1 MTTRH
6 DGPHLR
12 RQLLTWLLGPLVL
25 LLVLD
30 SAAAW
35 WSAQRFANLAYD
47 RALHEIGRE
56 IALHVHLTEGR
67 LRLDLPQDASKVL
80 LTDAE
85 DRLHFRVLGPDGALL
100 GGDAQ
105 LPPPRQPNAGA
116 PAFYA
121 DHVGADPVRMMVARL
136 PVNGSNGADNTG
148 AAHGSS
154 SPNSAKSPGGGMGSG
169 GSASASASAPAPA
182 ASASGTATA
191 PATPP
196 ASAQAAAPPTVL
208 VQVAETL
215 NKRQRLAWEAVGNV
229 VLPQLLLIVMAT
241 AVVWFGV
248 ARGLQPLE
256 RLRRAVSDRS
266 HLDLSPLPT
275 DGAPGEVR
283 PLVDEVND
291 LLARLGRT
299 FDFQN
304 RFVADA
310 AHQLKTPVSGLK
322 AQIELALR
330 ENDPERVRHSLA
342 QLYISA
348 DRLSRLV
355 RQLLSLARNEPGALD
370 SMQLQPLD
378 LNAFALEVS
387 MDWVPEALKR
397 HIDLGFEGHGH
408 PLVIAADRDRL
419 RELINNLIDNAI
431 RYSQA
436 NGRVTVRLSP
446 HDGEAGH
453 GHCRLSISDDGPS
466 IPVEERARIFERFH
480 RLLGTQEDGSGL
492 GLAIVSEIATLHSAR
507 ITLEEDTDGVG
518 NTFSVIF
525 RLLPA
530 DA

>member
-1 MTTRH
+1 MWKAEPR
-6 DGPHLR
+6 LQR
-12 RQLLTWLLGPLVL
+12 KLLAWLLGPIAV

-30 SAAAW
+30 SAAAYW
-35 WSAQRFANLAYD
+35 NSLRFSNLAYD

-56 IALHVHLTEGR
+56 IALHVKLEDAKPRFELSETAANI
-67 LRLDLPQDASKVL
+67 LLLDPDDQLFYRV
-80 LTDAE
+80 TGE
-85 DRLHFRVLGPDGALL
+85 DGTLL
-100 GGDAQ
+100 GGSPEMPSPQVGTDGKPNFYGDAVQ
-105 LPPPRQPNAGA
+105 GE
-116 PAFYA
+116 
-121 DHVGADPVRMMVARL
+121 PVRMMAAWM
-136 PVNGSNGADNTG
+136 SIGADAG
-148 AAHGSS
+148 
-154 SPNSAKSPGGGMGSG
+154 
-169 GSASASASAPAPA
+169 
-182 ASASGTATA
+182 
-191 PATPP
+191 PP
-196 ASAQAAAPPTVL
+196 LVL
-208 VQVAETL
+208 VQIAETL
-215 NKRQRLAWEAVGNV
+215 HKRRRFTWEMVASV

-248 ARGLQPLE
+248 SRGLQPLQ

-266 HLDLSPLPT
+266 HLDLSPIDT
-275 DGAPGEVR
+275 HDVPGEVR
-283 PLVDEVND
+283 PLVDEVNE
-291 LLARLGRT
+291 LMARLGRT

-330 ENDPERVRHSLA
+330 ETDPQRVKHSLA

-378 LNAFALEVS
+378 LNAHALAVS
-387 MDWVPEALKR
+387 MDWVPQAIR
-397 HIDLGFEGHGH
+397 RNIDLGFEGAEQ
-408 PLVIAADRDRL
+408 PLMIDADQDRL

-436 NGRVTVRLSP
+436 GGRVTVRVAP
-446 HDGEAGH
+446 TGEGQ
-453 GHCRLSISDDGPS
+453 CRLAISDDGRA

-492 GLAIVSEIATLHSAR
+492 GLAIVSEIATLHGAR

-518 NTFSVIF
+518 NTFSVFFPLRIETV
-525 RLLPA
+525 
-530 DA
+530 

>member
-1 MTTRH
+1 MKRETPR
-6 DGPHLR
+6 LR
-12 RQLLTWLLGPLVL
+12 RQLLTWLLGPLVV

-30 SAAAW
+30 SAAAYW
-35 WSAQRFANLAYD
+35 NAQRFSNLAYD

-56 IALHVHLTEGR
+56 IALHVHLHAGQ

-80 LTDAE
+80 LSDTE
-85 DRLHFRVLGPDGALL
+85 DRLYFRVLDPGGTLL
-100 GGDAQ
+100 GGNAQ
-105 LPPPRQPNAGA
+105 LPPPRRPLPGEAG
-116 PAFYA
+116 FYA
-121 DHVGADPVRMMVARL
+121 EQVGSDPVRMMVARL
-136 PVNGSNGADNTG
+136 RVNGGSSAGGTG
-148 AAHGSS
+148 AA
-154 SPNSAKSPGGGMGSG
+154 
-169 GSASASASAPAPA
+169 
-182 ASASGTATA
+182 
-191 PATPP
+191 TPE
-196 ASAQAAAPPTVL
+196 VL

-215 NKRQRLAWEAVGNV
+215 NKRHRLAWEAFGNV
-229 VLPQLLLIVMAT
+229 VLPQLMLIVMAT

-248 ARGLQPLE
+248 ARGLQPLK
-256 RLRRAVSDRS
+256 RLRSAVSDRS
-266 HLDLSPLPT
+266 HLDLSPIAT
-275 DGAPGEVR
+275 DDVPGEVR

-291 LLARLGRT
+291 LMSRLGRT

-370 SMQLQPLD
+370 SMQLRPLD

-387 MDWVPEALKR
+387 MDWVPESIKR
-397 HIDLGFEGHGH
+397 HIDLGFEGHGQ
-408 PLVIAADRDRL
+408 PLMIDADRDRL

-436 NGRVTVRLSP
+436 NGRVTVRLAPDDSEP
-446 HDGEAGH
+446 A

-466 IPVEERARIFERFH
+466 IPVAERARIFERFH

-525 RLLPA
+525 KLRA
-530 DA
+530 DSLSAG